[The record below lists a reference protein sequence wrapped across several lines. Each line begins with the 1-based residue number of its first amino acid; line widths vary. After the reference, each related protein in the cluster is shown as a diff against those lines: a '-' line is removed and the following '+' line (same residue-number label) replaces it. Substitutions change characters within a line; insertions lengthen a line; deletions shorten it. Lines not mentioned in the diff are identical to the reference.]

1 MADGKLEA
9 RQIVTAPR
17 AERPGRPRSEL
28 LVARRYLAHGF
39 LDAAMRLFFRNA
51 SEVGTDDWTDLANR
65 LMERGRIVD
74 AVAVCERGGVALPRE
89 ELLALGD
96 RHLRRKDVEGAIH
109 YYELAGADRARWSG
123 LVDVL
128 TVLPGRELQ
137 AREIAERHLMGDTA
151 VPAPLAAA
159 G

>member
-1 MADGKLEA
+1 MTDAKLEA
-9 RQIVTAPR
+9 RRGATAPR
-17 AERPGRPRSEL
+17 VDRPERRRSEL
-28 LVARRYLAHGF
+28 LIARRYLAHGF

-51 SEVGTDDWTDLANR
+51 GDVGAEDWAALANR

-74 AVAVCERGGVALPRE
+74 AVAVCERGGIALPRA

-96 RHLRRKDVEGAIH
+96 RHLRRKDVDGAIH

-128 TVLPGRELQ
+128 AVLPGRELQ
-137 AREIAERHLMGDTA
+137 AREIAERHLAAGADS
-151 VPAPLAAA
+151 PAPLAAA
-159 G
+159 S